1 MTWRWPIASSSAS
14 ASRVRSATP
23 ARAFPAPTPSCCR
36 RGAAPASPTGAA
48 SPSPTGPIV
57 QVFFGSADLDPC
69 EGIVGV
75 PRTVETADP
84 ESALRALLAGPTTA
98 ETAAGYQSWFSAAT
112 ADALSAFELRDG
124 VARVSFRDL
133 RMIIPN
139 ASSSCGSGMLLSALD
154 RTLLQFPQVTR
165 TRYSIEGDEA
175 AFYEWL
181 QRGVPEE

>member
-1 MTWRWPIASSSAS
+1 MSDDIALSA
-14 ASRVRSATP
+14 
-23 ARAFPAPTPSCCR
+23 
-36 RGAAPASPTGAA
+36 
-48 SPSPTGPIV
+48 
-57 QVFFGSADLDPC
+57 
-69 EGIVGV
+69 
-75 PRTVETADP
+75 
-84 ESALRALLAGPTTA
+84 A
-98 ETAAGYQSWFSAAT
+98 ETAAGYRSWFSAAT
-112 ADALSAFELRDG
+112 ADTLSAFELRDG

-133 RMIIPN
+133 RRIIPN